1 MKIEV
6 GRLKTGELL
15 RIYENKEECKLEVG
29 GEARGEFT
37 DQNEAVRAAE
47 VLMIKSWLPE
57 SSKKNIG
64 EMLNSYISVE
74 YNFTREWCDRQAEED
89 HDCECGHWGYPM
101 EMGTFWSWKK
111 NKYRGCPKCG
121 ENIDPNIGSH
131 IDPEE

>member
-37 DQNEAVRAAE
+37 DRNEAVRAAE

-57 SSKKNIG
+57 SSKENIR

-101 EMGTFWSWKK
+101 EMGTFWYWKK

-121 ENIDPNIGSH
+121 ENIG
-131 IDPEE
+131 PEE

>member
-15 RIYENKEECKLEVG
+15 RIYENKEEYKLEVG
-29 GEARGEFT
+29 GEARVKFT

-57 SSKKNIG
+57 CSEENIW

-74 YNFTREWCDRQAEED
+74 YNFTREWCDRQAAED

-101 EMGTFWSWKK
+101 EMGTFWSWRK

-121 ENIDPNIGSH
+121 EDIDSDIG
-131 IDPEE
+131 